1 MRNQVNEPIVMY
13 LLSPYLK
20 GTWTTRVVDD
30 ESSFVH
36 VRNDISVL
44 SAATL
49 RTNPGTAYRMLKDFV
64 DLQGMAIWVVQVS
77 KGGIR
82 N

>member
-1 MRNQVNEPIVMY
+1 M
-13 LLSPYLK
+13 
-20 GTWTTRVVDD
+20 VDD
-30 ESSFVH
+30 ESNFVH
-36 VRNDISVL
+36 VRNDISIL

-64 DLQGMAIWVVQVS
+64 DLQGVAIWVVQLS
-77 KGGIR
+77 KGGIQ

>member
-1 MRNQVNEPIVMY
+1 MDRTNCCVFIITNLLY
-13 LLSPYLK
+13 L

-64 DLQGMAIWVVQVS
+64 DLQEGD
-77 KGGIR
+77 
-82 N
+82 

>member
-1 MRNQVNEPIVMY
+1 M
-13 LLSPYLK
+13 
-20 GTWTTRVVDD
+20 DD
-30 ESSFVH
+30 ESNFVH

-64 DLQGMAIWVVQVS
+64 DLQGMAIWGVKFPREGYKLREILGQILCFFNRLNGQV
-77 KGGIR
+77 IFE
-82 N
+82 